1 MSYYYPVHVR
11 LQGASTTEDAVTIC
25 FHERME
31 ILGAKIVDVAGV
43 TANASNYAVIKVL
56 GNDQTTSMYQWSTAS
71 AAEGSLTA
79 NESEDLV
86 SQGEEA
92 LAVFDAGEAV
102 MLELSKASSGV
113 TVDCVV
119 ALHCRQ
125 ARSY

>member
-56 GNDQTTSMYQWSTAS
+56 GNDQATAMYQWSTAS

-79 NESEDLV
+79 NTSEDLV

-92 LAVFDAGEAV
+92 LAVFDAGEAI
-102 MLELSKASSGV
+102 MLELSKAASGV
-113 TVDCVV
+113 AVDCVV